1 MQTANLFSTQ
11 SKVTTFAATTSAP
24 TPVQLSNA
32 GNTLRVVNEGTAAVF
47 IAVGPTSATAVATL
61 PSNGSTT
68 SCYVAPNAD
77 VNFSIPADAAYFVSA
92 ITRSGTVTV
101 EFYAGESS

>member
-1 MQTANLFSTQ
+1 MQTANIFSAQ

-47 IAVGPTSATAVATL
+47 IAVGPTSATAIATL
-61 PSNGSTT
+61 PANGLTT
-68 SCYVAPNAD
+68 SCFVAPNSD
-77 VNFSIPADAAYFVSA
+77 VTFSMPGDAANFVSA
-92 ITRSGTVTV
+92 ITRTGTATV
-101 EFYAGESS
+101 EFYAGEGC

>member
-1 MQTANLFSTQ
+1 MQTANLFSAQ

-24 TPVQLSNA
+24 VAVQLSNA
-32 GNTLRVVNEGTAAVF
+32 GNTLRVVNEGTTGVF
-47 IAVGPTSATAVATL
+47 IAVADTAIAAVATL
-61 PSNGSTT
+61 PANGSTT

-77 VNFSIPADAAYFVSA
+77 VNFAMPNDSAKFVSA
-92 ITRSGTVTV
+92 ICRTGTATV